1 MPRLRLKARPALP
14 LALPIAAASGL
25 LLALAFPPTGLWP
38 VAFVALVPLIWL
50 LHTAGPRRGFM
61 LGLVFGLAFHGSTLY
76 WILRFGELAWVAVTI
91 VSALWVGVFGALAPA
106 LRRPWRPVVSVLA
119 TASAW
124 TVLEWL
130 KGMWPLGGFTWGTL
144 GVSQVDNAAT
154 VRLGTVAG
162 VWGVT
167 FAVVAVNVALAQMA
181 DGGTGRRGR
190 AGRMRRGR
198 AAAAQGRIAALVGAA
213 VLAIGPLAL
222 PFASAEGQAID
233 IATIQVDVR
242 EAENQ
247 TDASE
252 DLRVA
257 ELNIAQHKLLAQG
270 PPPDLVVWGE
280 GALDPAAA
288 ADPAVREIIARV
300 VAQTG
305 APTIIGAVIED
316 PDGTQH
322 TSVLQLDA
330 GGVEVDRYDKTHL
343 VPFGEYVPFRSRL
356 GWIDAI
362 DQVPVDRE
370 PGQGTQL
377 LTSPGL
383 ATFSTPI
390 CFENSF
396 PAITRSIV
404 SQGAE
409 FVVVPVNNASYGFTA
424 ASAQHLQMSQM
435 RAIET
440 GRWYVNAAISG
451 ISAFVDPSGHIVASA
466 GLFETDILRHTI
478 RASDERTWYVRLGD
492 WLPWLSLAFLAVV
505 IAAPRRRRAARPAPA
520 PLAPDRRRTLVI
532 LPTYEERATIE
543 QVLRGVRKAPHDV
556 DLLVVD
562 DSSPDGTAA
571 VVRDVMSTEPH
582 IRLVQ
587 RPLRSGLASAYLEGF
602 RLALDEGYDLVVE
615 MDSDL
620 SHDPTELPRLLD
632 AAAAGA
638 DLVVGSR
645 YVPGGSVTNWSR
657 ARVALSR
664 GGNAYARFMLGVELH
679 DATSGFRVY
688 RRALLADLMA
698 DPIASQG
705 YGFQIE
711 LVLRSWRLGATLVEV
726 PITFREREHGHSK
739 ISRRIVVEALWLV
752 TRWGVAQRFAG
763 PRSEGTT
770 PERVSP

>member
-1 MPRLRLKARPALP
+1 VPRLRLEARPALP
-14 LALPIAAASGL
+14 LALLIAATSGL
-25 LLALAFPPTGLWP
+25 LLSVAFPPAGLWP
-38 VAFVALVPLIWL
+38 VAFIAVVPLMWL
-50 LHTAGPRRGFM
+50 LTATGPRRGFA
-61 LGLVFGLAFHGSTLY
+61 LGLVYGLAFHGATLY

-91 VSALWVGVFGALAPA
+91 VSALWLGVFGALVPA
-106 LRRPWRPVVSVLA
+106 FLRRERPVVNVLA
-119 TASAW
+119 IASLW

-130 KGMWPLGGFTWGTL
+130 KGMWPLGGFSWGTI
-144 GVSQVDNAAT
+144 GVSQVDNLAT

-167 FAVVAVNVALAQMA
+167 FAVVAVNAALAQFA
-181 DGGTGRRGR
+181 GGGGGRDVTVGR
-190 AGRMRRGR
+190 AG
-198 AAAAQGRIAALVGAA
+198 ALAGAA
-213 VLAIGPLAL
+213 TLAIAPLAL
-222 PFASAEGQAID
+222 PFASADGQPID
-233 IATIQVDVR
+233 IATLQVDVR

-247 TDASE
+247 TTVSE

-257 ELNIAQHKLLAQG
+257 QLNIAQHRLLDQG
-270 PPPDLVVWGE
+270 IPPDLVVWGE

-288 ADPAVREIIARV
+288 ADPAVRELVARV
-300 VAQTG
+300 VSELG
-305 APTIIGAVIED
+305 VPTIVGAVID
-316 PDGTQH
+316 DADGGQH

-330 GGVEVDRYDKTHL
+330 TGAEVDRYDKTHL
-343 VPFGEYVPFRSRL
+343 VPFGEYIPFRSRL

-370 PGQGTQL
+370 PGHGTRL

-383 ATFSTPI
+383 PPFSTPI

-404 SQGAE
+404 DRGAG

-451 ISAFVDPSGHIVASA
+451 ISAFVDTAGRIVASA
-466 GLFETDILRHTI
+466 PLFETDILRHTI

-492 WLPWLSLAFLAVV
+492 WLPWLALGSLAVV
-505 IAAPRRRRAARPAPA
+505 FAAPPRRSRSRPV
-520 PLAPDRRRTLVI
+520 PLPLGPGERRTLVI
-532 LPTYEERATIE
+532 LPTYEERATVE

-587 RPLRSGLASAYLEGF
+587 RPHRSGLASAYLEGF
-602 RLALDEGYDLVVE
+602 LRALDEGYDLIVE

-620 SHDPTELPRLLD
+620 SHDPAELPRLLD

-638 DLVVGSR
+638 DLAVGSR
-645 YVPGGSVTNWSR
+645 YVPGGSVSNWSR

-664 GGNAYARFMLGVELH
+664 AGNTYARFMLGLPLH

-688 RRALLADLMA
+688 RRALLAELMTNR
-698 DPIASQG
+698 IASEG

-711 LVLRSWRLGATLVEV
+711 LVMRSWQLGATLVEV

-752 TRWGVAQRFAG
+752 TRWGVTDRLKD
-763 PRSEGTT
+763 RNSRGTMLD
-770 PERVSP
+770 PASP

>member
-1 MPRLRLKARPALP
+1 MPRLRLRARPAL
-14 LALPIAAASGL
+14 ALLIAATSGL
-25 LLALAFPPTGLWP
+25 VLSLAFPPVGLWP
-38 VAFVALVPLIWL
+38 VAFVALAPLLWL
-50 LHTAGPRRGFM
+50 LGEAQPRRGFV
-61 LGLVFGLAFHGSTLY
+61 LGLAFGLAFHGATLY
-76 WILRFGELAWVAVTI
+76 WILRFGEMAWVAVTV
-91 VSALWVGVFGALAPA
+91 VSALWVGVFGALAPV
-106 LRRPWRPVVSVLA
+106 LRRRGNPVVSVLA
-119 TASAW
+119 IASAW

-154 VRLGTVAG
+154 VRLGTIAG

-167 FAVVAVNVALAQMA
+167 FAVVAVNAAVAQVAA
-181 DGGTGRRGR
+181 GGQEREGR
-190 AGRMRRGR
+190 AGAARVRM
-198 AAAAQGRIAALVGAA
+198 AALIGA
-213 VLAIGPLAL
+213 VAISIAPLAL
-222 PFASAEGQAID
+222 PFATAEGQAID

-247 TDASE
+247 AGVGE

-257 ELNIAQHKLLAQG
+257 ALNIAQHQLLSQG

-280 GALDPAAA
+280 GALDPEAAA
-288 ADPAVREIIARV
+288 NPEVREIVARV
-300 VAQTG
+300 VAQVGT
-305 APTIIGAVIED
+305 PTIVGAVID
-316 PDGTQH
+316 DDDGTQH

-330 GGVEVDRYDKTHL
+330 DGVEVDRYDKTHL

-377 LTSPGL
+377 FSSPSL
-383 ATFSTPI
+383 PAFSTPI

-404 SQGAE
+404 SQGAG
-409 FVVVPVNNASYGFTA
+409 FVVVPVNNASYGLTA

-451 ISAFVDPSGHIVASA
+451 ISAFVDPSGRIVASA
-466 GLFETDILRHTI
+466 GLFETDILRRTI
-478 RASDERTWYVRLGD
+478 RASTERTWYVRLGD
-492 WLPWLSLAFLAVV
+492 WLPWLCLALLGVV
-505 IAAPRRRRAARPAPA
+505 FAAPHRRTASRPAPA
-520 PLAPDRRRTLVI
+520 PLPPGGRRTLVI

-543 QVLRGVRKAPHDV
+543 QVLRGVRHSSHDV
-556 DLLVVD
+556 DMLVVD
-562 DSSPDGTAA
+562 DSSPDGTAT
-571 VVRDVMSTEPH
+571 VVHDVMATEPR

-587 RPLRSGLASAYLEGF
+587 RPRRSGLASAYLEGF
-602 RLALDEGYDLVVE
+602 QMALAEGYDLVVE

-620 SHDPTELPRLLD
+620 SHDPLELPSLLD

-645 YVPGGSVTNWSR
+645 YVPGGSVSNWSK

-664 GGNAYARFMLGVELH
+664 GGNAYARFMLGVPLH

-688 RRALLADLMA
+688 RRALLGELVANT
-698 DPIASQG
+698 ITSEG

-711 LVLRSWRLGATLVEV
+711 LVMRSWQLGATLVEV

-752 TRWGVAQRFAG
+752 SRWGLAQRFRRPLG
-763 PRSEGTT
+763 EGTSEGTS
-770 PERVSP
+770 PERDSP

>member
-1 MPRLRLKARPALP
+1 VPRLRLKALPALP
-14 LALPIAAASGL
+14 IALSIAAASGL
-25 LLALAFPPTGLWP
+25 LLSLAFPPAGVWP
-38 VAFVALVPLIWL
+38 VAFVALVPALWL
-50 LHTAGPRRGFM
+50 LREAGPRRGFV
-61 LGLVFGLAFHGSTLY
+61 LGLVFGLAFHGATLY
-76 WILRFGELAWVAVTI
+76 WILRFGELAWVAVTV
-91 VSALWVGVFGALAPA
+91 VSALWVGLFGALVPA
-106 LRRPWRPVVSVLA
+106 LRRWKGPATHVLA

-124 TVLEWL
+124 TVFEWL

-144 GVSQVDNAAT
+144 GVSQVENLAT
-154 VRLGTVAG
+154 IRLGTVAG
-162 VWGVT
+162 VWGVS
-167 FAVVAVNVALAQMA
+167 FAVVAVN
-181 DGGTGRRGR
+181 
-190 AGRMRRGR
+190 
-198 AAAAQGRIAALVGAA
+198 AALVGALDGGAAAEEGTPAGRGRLVALA
-213 VLAIGPLAL
+213 VAALLAVGPLTL
-222 PFASAEGQAID
+222 PFASADGPAID

-242 EAENQ
+242 EARDQ
-247 TDASE
+247 TLVSE

-257 ELNIAQHKLLAQG
+257 ELHIVQHERLALG
-270 PPPDLVVWGE
+270 PSPDLVVWGE

-288 ADPAVREIIARV
+288 ADPAVREVVSRV
-300 VAQTG
+300 VALIG
-305 APTIIGAVIED
+305 APTIVGAVID
-316 PDGTQH
+316 DADGSQH
-322 TSVLQLDA
+322 TSVLQLDGRGA
-330 GGVEVDRYDKTHL
+330 EVDRYDKTHL
-343 VPFGEYVPFRSRL
+343 VPFGEYIPFRSRL
-356 GWIDAI
+356 GWIEAI

-370 PGQGTQL
+370 PGQGTHL

-383 ATFSTPI
+383 PPFSTPI

-404 SQGAE
+404 AQGAG

-451 ISAFVDPSGHIVASA
+451 ISAFVDPSGRIATSA
-466 GLFETDILRHTI
+466 ELFETDILRHTI
-478 RASDERTWYVRLGD
+478 RSSDERTWYVRLGD
-492 WLPWLSLAFLAVV
+492 WLPWLALAFLAVTF
-505 IAAPRRRRAARPAPA
+505 ALPRRRDRVPAA
-520 PLAPDRRRTLVI
+520 PLPLGTDERRTLVI
-532 LPTYEERATIE
+532 LPTYEERATVE

-562 DSSPDGTAA
+562 DSSPDGTAE

-587 RPLRSGLASAYLEGF
+587 RPRRSGLASAYLEGF

-620 SHDPTELPRLLD
+620 SHDPAELPRLLD

-664 GGNAYARFMLGVELH
+664 GANAYARFMLGVPLH

-688 RRALLADLMA
+688 RRALLADLVA
-698 DPIASQG
+698 DPIASEG

-711 LVLRSWRLGATLVEV
+711 LAMRSWQLGATLVEV
-726 PITFREREHGHSK
+726 PIRFREREHGHSK
-739 ISRRIVVEALWLV
+739 ISGRIVVEALWLV
-752 TRWGVAQRFAG
+752 TTWGLAARFGAG
-763 PRSEGTT
+763 PRGRQRWVAPSEG
-770 PERVSP
+770 VSP